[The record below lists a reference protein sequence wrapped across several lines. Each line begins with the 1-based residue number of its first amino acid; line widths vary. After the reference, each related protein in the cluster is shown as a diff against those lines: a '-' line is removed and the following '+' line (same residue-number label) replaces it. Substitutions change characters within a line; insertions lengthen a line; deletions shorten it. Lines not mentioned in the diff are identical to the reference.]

1 MDDLITG
8 LVGVALIGLFLGF
21 YAFGIGAI
29 PFGVIVVAVLL
40 MLVAEFVEGIRKGKN
55 GTKE

>member
-40 MLVAEFVEGIRKGKN
+40 MVVAEFVEGIRKGKN

>member
-8 LVGVALIGLFLGF
+8 LIGVLLIGLFLGF

-29 PFGVIVVAVLL
+29 PFGIIVVAVLA
-40 MLVAEFVEGIRKGKN
+40 MIVAEFIEGIKKRKNERK
-55 GTKE
+55 K

>member
-8 LVGVALIGLFLGF
+8 LVGLVLIGLFLGF

-29 PFGVIVVAVLL
+29 PFGIIVVAVLA
-40 MLVAEFVEGIRKGKN
+40 MIVAEFIEGIKKRKNERK
-55 GTKE
+55 K

>member
-8 LVGVALIGLFLGF
+8 LIGVALFGLFLGF

-29 PFGVIVVAVLL
+29 PFGIIVLAVLIL
-40 MLVAEFVEGIRKGKN
+40 VVAEFVEGIRKGKN
-55 GTKE
+55 ETKK